1 MQRPTIAVSALL
13 LSLAFPESAAG
24 IRVFLDGA
32 EALDDLM
39 RKLLGVEIDSGWTRF
54 PTNIL

>member
-13 LSLAFPESAAG
+13 LPFAFPESAAD

-39 RKLLGVEIDSGWTRF
+39 RKLLGVEIDLGWTRF